1 MYGIIQGMAKT
12 VITTDDIDGSANAE
26 TVEFSFDGANYVI
39 DLTKKNR
46 TALEKALKP
55 YIDAAK
61 RAPSR
66 GRPPTSGRIARRSSR
81 RGPAVDLAAVRAWA
95 AENGHVVSSRGR
107 IAQSVVDA
115 YKAATG

>member
-1 MYGIIQGMAKT
+1 MAKT

-26 TVEFSFDGANYVI
+26 TVEFSFDGANYAI

-66 GRPPTSGRIARRSSR
+66 GRRPTSARVPRGSSR
-81 RGPAVDLAAVRAWA
+81 RSPGVDLAAVRAWA
-95 AENGHVVSSRGR
+95 AENDHVVSSRGR
-107 IAQSVVDA
+107 IAKSVVDA
-115 YKAATG
+115 YNAARG